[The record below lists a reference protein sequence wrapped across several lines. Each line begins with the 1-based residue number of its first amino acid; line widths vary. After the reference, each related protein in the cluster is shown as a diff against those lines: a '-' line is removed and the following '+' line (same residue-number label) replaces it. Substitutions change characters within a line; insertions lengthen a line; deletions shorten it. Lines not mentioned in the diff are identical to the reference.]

1 MNKRILVVDDE
12 WGILELL
19 RVKLSKRG
27 FDVVTA
33 RNRQEFLESIFKDK
47 PDLVILDIW
56 LGNDGGGPQL
66 YDEAIERGFDPA
78 VPVIFISALVEEG
91 TPPKH
96 AVRGGR
102 YALYGKPFDF
112 DVMLE
117 DIFCLIGAGIP
128 CLSTEDPHRRVA

>member
-1 MNKRILVVDDE
+1 MKKILVVDDE

-19 RVKLSKRG
+19 RVKLTKRG
-27 FDVVTA
+27 FEVITA
-33 RNRQEFLESIFKDK
+33 QNREEFFESVFKNK

-66 YDEAIERGFDPA
+66 YDEAIERGLDPS

-117 DIFCLIGAGIP
+117 DIFCLVGAGIP
-128 CLSTEDPHRRVA
+128 CVKTDESSRQVA